1 MPLVATPGTILMDG
15 TEQNLFAS
23 QTTLQHYATWI
34 FFHNLLANDSIE
46 IRVYVNDQQSALERV
61 YDFLEI
67 PGPVDDPAVF
77 FPFVPTNSYRVTA
90 KQIAGTNRTI
100 TWQRLETA

>member
-1 MPLVATPGTILMDG
+1 MALTSTPGQTVMDG

-34 FFHNLLANDSIE
+34 FFDALLAGDI
-46 IRVYVNDQQSALERV
+46 IRVKVYVNDEQDSVERV
-61 YDFLEI
+61 YDKYDV

-77 FPFVPTNSYRVTA
+77 NPFVPTDSYRVTCE
-90 KQIAGTNRTI
+90 QIAGTNRTI
-100 TWQRLETA
+100 SWQRLET